1 MTCLTAAVQPS
12 QANQLEAEQILTNAE
27 GKVASWLEKKNEFE
41 TELKKIKVYDK
52 LSTDHNF
59 MTYVAEQILNERKM
73 DEDDRFGVSL
83 PSDIEER
90 GMMKR
95 LEEEK
100 DNGDAVM
107 DERRRIKED
116 ENINNNNWNSASS
129 VISEIEI
136 EMIKRLSRVRGS
148 GVEENSSGD

>member
-59 MTYVAEQILNERKM
+59 TSYVAE
-73 DEDDRFGVSL
+73 
-83 PSDIEER
+83 
-90 GMMKR
+90 
-95 LEEEK
+95 
-100 DNGDAVM
+100 
-107 DERRRIKED
+107 
-116 ENINNNNWNSASS
+116 
-129 VISEIEI
+129 
-136 EMIKRLSRVRGS
+136 
-148 GVEENSSGD
+148 